1 MIICRGQTSFKHHCH
16 QLSIIG
22 LFCKCHILLGSP
34 EAFTRLIIKFAACT
48 LGTPLGGGCMG
59 STWLRGFDDNFQYVR
74 MVGYRHS
81 SHWFISGAT
90 TCASWILIWP
100 CMTSL
105 CNYHKLKATM
115 FNGHFFWNRGSIYQG
130 PGTTH
135 GPQDSSPC
143 LAMDSTEIKCRR
155 NPRGV
160 RMSWINSFHH
170 SMNVV
175 LKLHRIQGYIS
186 FQLRW
191 KSHLT
196 TSPTPAKVH
205 QLHWEP
211 NPAGQPGDLDPW
223 SPGPQHLHHWSGP
236 HWSTRGHPPAIGKPC
251 WRELVGSIL
260 RVAYGEPFI
269 IVMTVSK
276 HKVLLF
282 VYHGK

>member
-1 MIICRGQTSFKHHCH
+1 MPPESWFDHASHHCAT
-16 QLSIIG
+16 IISWK
-22 LFCKCHILLGSP
+22 LPC
-34 EAFTRLIIKFAACT
+34 
-48 LGTPLGGGCMG
+48 
-59 STWLRGFDDNFQYVR
+59 STDTFFETEDR
-74 MVGYRHS
+74 
-81 SHWFISGAT
+81 FIRVQELHT
-90 TCASWILIWP
+90 
-100 CMTSL
+100 
-105 CNYHKLKATM
+105 
-115 FNGHFFWNRGSIYQG
+115 
-130 PGTTH
+130 